1 MIDSYHTSI
10 AVKPKP
16 KKVISTETTLYEL
29 IEAVSDTVT
38 FGEERRIPEIVLNLI
53 NSGQMRILS
62 SLDYLKAKQ
71 ADPYKN
77 LH

>member
-1 MIDSYHTSI
+1 ME
-10 AVKPKP
+10 PKP
-16 KKVISTETTLYEL
+16 KKVISTETTFYEL
-29 IEAVSDTVT
+29 IEAIGDIVT
-38 FGEERRIPEIVLNLI
+38 PGEERLIPEIVLNLF
-53 NSGQMRILS
+53 NSGHIRILS

>member
-1 MIDSYHTSI
+1 MIDPYHTSI
-10 AVKPKP
+10 AMEPKP

-29 IEAVSDTVT
+29 IEAISDIVAP
-38 FGEERRIPEIVLNLI
+38 GEERLIPEIVLNLI
-53 NSGQMRILS
+53 NSGQIRILS

-71 ADPYKN
+71 ADPYKS

>member
-1 MIDSYHTSI
+1 MGSLPSI
-10 AVKPKP
+10 AVECKLKR
-16 KKVISTETTLYEL
+16 VISAKTTLYEP
-29 IEAVSDTVT
+29 IEAISDIVAP
-38 FGEERRIPEIVLNLI
+38 GEERLIPEIVLDLI
-53 NSGQMRILS
+53 DSGQFRISS